1 MVLLIGNYALDQ
13 QHSMQRFGELMLAG
27 LRTAGIE
34 TILVRPAPAFGK
46 LLGPR
51 GVGKWLAYVDKYILF
66 PFRLRGELS
75 RRPAIVHICDHSN
88 ATYVPHNRTAP
99 FVVTCHDLLAVRGGL
114 GEETDSPASFT
125 GRFLQR
131 SILRGLR
138 RADAIACVS
147 KATATDAERLVRSR
161 RIDIVP
167 LALNFDY
174 RKISAAEAREV
185 LQRLPNF
192 DVDLPFVLHVG
203 SNLRRKNREGVLRIF
218 ARGRDKWNGRLV
230 LAGEPLAPELTALV
244 KQLGVLDRVVQIN
257 NPTPEI
263 LRALYNNAIALLF
276 PSRFEGFGWP
286 IIEAQA
292 CGCPVLCPNTGP
304 MPEAAGDAGLY
315 HAVEDEE
322 GFAADLLRLTNPDAR
337 ARWSERSLQNAQRFS
352 RDRMIARYIDIY
364 RELGAKL

>member
-27 LRTAGIE
+27 LRGAGVDAA
-34 TILVRPAPAFGK
+34 LVRPEPVFGK
-46 LLGPR
+46 IFDAR
-51 GVGKWLAYVDKYILF
+51 GIGKWLAYIDKYILF
-66 PFRLRGELS
+66 PFRLRRQLS
-75 RRPAIVHICDHSN
+75 RGPSVVHICDHSN
-88 ATYVPHNRTAP
+88 ATYVPRKRSMP

-131 SILRGLR
+131 WILRGLH
-138 RADAIACVS
+138 RADAVVCVS
-147 KATATDAERLVRSR
+147 NATATDARRLVRNAK
-161 RIDIVP
+161 IDIVP

-174 RKISAAEAREV
+174 RKIPVADARAI

-192 DVDLPFVLHVG
+192 DVDLPFALHVG
-203 SNLRRKNREGVLRIF
+203 SNLRRKNRATVLRIF
-218 ARGRDKWNGRLV
+218 ARTRDQWNGRLV
-230 LAGEPLAPELTALV
+230 FAGEPLNEQLNDLA
-244 KQLGVLDRVVQIN
+244 KQLGISDRVVQID

-263 LRALYNNAIALLF
+263 LRALYSTATALLF

-292 CGCPVLCPNTGP
+292 CGCPVICSNTGP
-304 MPEAAGDAGLY
+304 MPEAAGAAGLL
-315 HAVEDEE
+315 HNVEDEE
-322 GFAADLLRLTNPDAR
+322 GFAADLLRLTNADER
-337 ARWSERSLQNAQRFS
+337 ARWSEKSLQNAQRFS
-352 RDRMIARYIDIY
+352 RDVMIARYIDIY